1 MRRAGILLLL
11 SCCLLLSGCRG
22 AFADFVNYGFSR
34 PALRSVF
41 EFCGGAVVES
51 NIEPLFDAPVI
62 VLGNGVSEI
71 ARVEIPD
78 GPYIL
83 AVGNPYAIGE
93 LPGQSCLSRLLGWQI
108 SELSS
113 IILYDIDADEDDND
127 AEQILLE
134 IVTGA
139 SPSLREET
147 VPGISG
153 VALVGIGPG
162 SYTLAFDDGNA
173 TDTLTLA
180 GPGLG
185 AVLEKLDSPADATD
199 DVNALSLIDVE
210 TDTVVLGDRANNPV
224 YAAAGSR
231 LEGREEIEAFLE
243 AVLGEAHMGID
254 VIGVDAG
261 SVSMF
266 VSNAVTGTRDLFVF
280 SGVNPR

>member
-1 MRRAGILLLL
+1 
-11 SCCLLLSGCRG
+11 
-22 AFADFVNYGFSR
+22 
-34 PALRSVF
+34 
-41 EFCGGAVVES
+41 
-51 NIEPLFDAPVI
+51 
-62 VLGNGVSEI
+62 
-71 ARVEIPD
+71 
-78 GPYIL
+78 
-83 AVGNPYAIGE
+83 
-93 LPGQSCLSRLLGWQI
+93 
-108 SELSS
+108 
-113 IILYDIDADEDDND
+113 
-127 AEQILLE
+127 
-134 IVTGA
+134 
-139 SPSLREET
+139 
-147 VPGISG
+147 